1 MPIVRI
7 RADIET
13 NFFVPM
19 IHLDSKV
26 FVTETCFHASTGRPL
41 LGRPGALNVCHR
53 AGERVAVSTAISG
66 REHGAVLLCGPAADS
81 GMHGLAAFG
90 CELTQVHSVTDVA
103 VSGEYSFRVRFF

>member
-13 NFFVPM
+13 NFFVRM

-53 AGERVAVSTAISG
+53 AGERFAVSTAVPR
-66 REHGAVLLCGPAADS
+66 REPGAVLLCGPTADG
-81 GMHGLAAFG
+81 GMLLLAAFG
-90 CELTQVHSVTDVA
+90 CELAQVHSVAEDA
-103 VSGEYSFRVRFF
+103 V